1 VLSCHSSHLRYLP
14 LYLQELGQGLAEL
27 HLPYVELKVQAVH
40 FDPQPTEQEQV
51 LIIEQ
56 QAVLEVNYPRQ
67 EQEQ

>member
-1 VLSCHSSHLRYLP
+1 V
-14 LYLQELGQGLAEL
+14 
-27 HLPYVELKVQAVH
+27 KV
-40 FDPQPTEQEQV
+40 DPQPTEQEQV